1 LGEVRR
7 ATAVD
12 DTGHPLLAPAL
23 VGRELELA
31 ALDAALA
38 GAAAGHGRVV
48 LVAGD
53 AGVGKS
59 ALLRAFVA
67 HARLARVAV
76 LIGECSE
83 TGAARPFAPF
93 VEILRSALETFPSE
107 IVERSLQTHAHE
119 LLRFVPERT
128 SRPLELSGAGER
140 FQSHESFAMFF
151 ADLTRSKPVV
161 LAVEDV
167 HFADPATLELLPYL
181 PRRLRDERAL
191 IILTYRSDELH
202 RLHPLRPVLGE
213 LERSPETTVV
223 RLRPLDGA
231 ETSRLIQSALGL
243 SLPPAIEFR
252 RALDT
257 ACEGNPFFIEEVLRT
272 LAQRGDLVYGAA
284 GWHPGKEVRDIVIP
298 DSVHGA
304 VDQRVLALTAE
315 AQRVLR
321 VAAVIGR
328 RFHFEVLQRVSEL
341 PERTVLDALGAALD
355 TQLIVQAG
363 DPRDDQFTF
372 RHALT
377 REAVLGGLLQRE
389 QRSLHRAV
397 GAELERRAGGDPAT
411 AADAL
416 AYHFDEAGE
425 TELALHYHELAA
437 SEATRVFA
445 FAAAAGHLDR
455 ACALAPHEPRM
466 LAALHMRLS
475 ESARLGHDYR
485 RGYDA
490 AETAR
495 AHYLALGDAAGVTA
509 ALTGMANCEIGRGNL
524 GSAAR
529 FADEAISSGGPL
541 GEGPEL
547 AEALRTAAFVAWLEW
562 NWAKVHE
569 TGEQAIGL
577 ARKSGATGA
586 LVQAMTLVGATMA
599 QEGNADAGLSRIR
612 EAIAIGVERG
622 VVPEAEFAMFFLGS
636 ELRALGA
643 PRLERR
649 AAFEERLRYCRERGY
664 RNDVTLASEIEL
676 AFVDGEWDRVSR
688 LATDLRDT
696 IYATVPALI
705 AAFAGA
711 AREGPGHFRERAMD
725 VRRRMLAS
733 GWTRA
738 ASTSA
743 ALSWLAGDARATL
756 EQAAVFAD
764 LTSPPHGQSHPALW
778 APPGHLGPVAM
789 YALLAAERLGDA
801 PAVERWTALMSR
813 DASAREPHALS
824 AVRLFARARRADRE
838 GKLESALT
846 LLADVEPLLV
856 EDELPFALTVTR
868 LERADLLLR
877 RGAAGDRK
885 AAADELAALVP
896 YWQRAKAEWYL
907 AELRRWAARRKLPF
921 PLAPVRK
928 VALGPHSPSVLSR
941 REGEVAQLVA
951 QGMTNAEIADRLTIT
966 VRTAEGHVE
975 HIRNKLGFHSR
986 VQIGAWVAGTGV
998 PSPGRAGP
1006 S

>member
-1 LGEVRR
+1 MRLPESTAVNTAGEVRR
-7 ATAVD
+7 VTAVD

-59 ALLRAFVA
+59 ALSRAFLA
-67 HARLARVAV
+67 HARLARVGV

-83 TGAARPFAPF
+83 VGAARPFAPF
-93 VEILRSALETFPSE
+93 VEILRSALETFPPDV
-107 IVERSLQTHAHE
+107 VERSLQTHAHE

-128 SRPLELSGAGER
+128 SRPLELSSLTGER

-151 ADLTRSKPVV
+151 ADLARSKPVV

-181 PRRLRDERAL
+181 LRRLRDERAL
-191 IILTYRSDELH
+191 IILTYRRDELH
-202 RLHPLRPVLGE
+202 RLHPLRPVLAE
-213 LERSPETTVV
+213 LERSPETTGV

-231 ETSRLIQSALGL
+231 ETSRMIQSALGL

-252 RALDT
+252 RAIDT
-257 ACEGNPFFIEEVLRT
+257 VCEGNPFFIEEVLRT

-304 VDQRVLALTAE
+304 VDQRVLALTAD

-328 RFHFEVLQRVSEL
+328 RFQFDVLQRVSEL
-341 PERTVLDALGAALD
+341 PERTVLDALSAALD

-363 DPRDDQFTF
+363 DPRDDQFAF

-377 REAVLGGLLQRE
+377 REAILAGLLQRE
-389 QRSLHRAV
+389 QRSLHRAI

-416 AYHFDEAGE
+416 AYHFDEAGD
-425 TELALHYHELAA
+425 TELALHYHEIAA

-466 LAALHMRLS
+466 LATLHMRLS

-485 RGYDA
+485 RGCDA

-495 AHYLALGDAAGVTA
+495 AHYVALGDAAGVTA

-524 GSAAR
+524 GSAER
-529 FADEAISSGGPL
+529 FADEAVRAGDPL
-541 GEGPEL
+541 ADGPEL
-547 AEALRTAAFVAWLEW
+547 AEALRTAAFVAWMGW

-569 TGEQAIGL
+569 TGEQAIRL

-599 QEGNADAGLSRIR
+599 QEGNDDAGLTRIR

-705 AAFAGA
+705 AAFVGAG
-711 AREGPGHFRERAMD
+711 REGPGLFREHAMD

-733 GWTRA
+733 SQGWTRA
-738 ASTSA
+738 ASSTA
-743 ALSWLAGDARATL
+743 ALFWLAGDARATL

-764 LTSPPHGQSHPALW
+764 LTSPPQGQGHPGLW

-789 YALLAAERLGDA
+789 YALLAAERLDDA
-801 PAVERWTALMSR
+801 AAIERWTALMSR
-813 DASAREPHALS
+813 DVSAREPHALT

-846 LLADVEPLLV
+846 LPADVEPLLV
-856 EDELPFALTVTR
+856 EGELPFALTVTR

-877 RGAAGDRK
+877 RGASGDRK

-896 YWQRAKAEWYL
+896 YWQRAKS
-907 AELRRWAARRKLPF
+907 
-921 PLAPVRK
+921 
-928 VALGPHSPSVLSR
+928 HSPDGLR
-941 REGEVAQLVA
+941 
-951 QGMTNAEIADRLTIT
+951 
-966 VRTAEGHVE
+966 H
-975 HIRNKLGFHSR
+975 
-986 VQIGAWVAGTGV
+986 
-998 PSPGRAGP
+998 P
-1006 S
+1006 